1 MPVLERFIL
10 GLDTYS
16 GEVHVKIKQA
26 RFVTSAINDRD
37 FAMRELPHIAIVGK
51 SNVGKSSLIN
61 GLANQKKLAK
71 TSQQA
76 GKTRLINVY
85 LFNEDFYLV
94 DLPGYGYA
102 EVSRKTQED
111 WNRMMN
117 EFLVNSDNIAHIL
130 HLIDIRH
137 EPGNHDKDVFEWIC
151 KAGIPYTVVA
161 TKADKLSK
169 MQQQKSILQ
178 ISRSLEIEPSEVL
191 AFSSVSKQGKDELVD
206 RLGKVLDQ

>member
-1 MPVLERFIL
+1 M
-10 GLDTYS
+10 
-16 GEVHVKIKQA
+16 KIKQA

-37 FAMRELPHIAIVGK
+37 FAMREFPHIAIVGK

-102 EVSRKTQED
+102 EVSREIQED
-111 WNRMMN
+111 WNHMMN

-137 EPGNHDKDVFEWIC
+137 EPGKHDKDVFAWIC

-169 MQQQKSILQ
+169 MQQQKSIVQ
-178 ISRSLEIEPSEVL
+178 ISRSLGIEPSGVL

-206 RLGKVLDQ
+206 RLGKVLDK